1 MTNVLRGVL
10 TRFLPGTAPYSV
22 PLATALFHQVL
33 RTYQKSKLLS
43 QCLWWVTLPNF
54 QRGHA
59 GSDKRSLSKVPWRV
73 TGGRGLVSSKS
84 EIHALPATA
93 PRKLL
98 VTQVL
103 ALGVEKAARALV
115 TLFGSSAP

>member
-1 MTNVLRGVL
+1 M
-10 TRFLPGTAPYSV
+10 
-22 PLATALFHQVL
+22 
-33 RTYQKSKLLS
+33 
-43 QCLWWVTLPNF
+43 
-54 QRGHA
+54 
-59 GSDKRSLSKVPWRV
+59 
-73 TGGRGLVSSKS
+73 SSNS